1 MCPKNLSRR
10 KNHRVSW
17 DLLGANNH
25 LRGASSTISWLHQLN
40 IHVYIVFFWALSIT
54 KTLPIGQVLQSE
66 APGAGGD
73 PWQRPAAL
81 PRRGERPGRAAL
93 RRRSGRAGGIAGAE
107 CVGGEQRLGGEMSDG
122 FLLEDI
128 GMDVILRGWTGN

>member
-1 MCPKNLSRR
+1 
-10 KNHRVSW
+10 
-17 DLLGANNH
+17 LGANNH

-40 IHVYIVFFWALSIT
+40 IHVYIVFFLNVFFWALSIT

-93 RRRSGRAGGIAGAE
+93 RRRSGRATGIAATE
-107 CVGGEQRLGGEMSDG
+107 CVGGEQRLGGEMERWIFTG
-122 FLLEDI
+122 GP